1 MKMNELPFVSIII
14 PCRNEKRFISKCLD
28 SIIAQDYPKD
38 KLEILIV
45 DGMSDDGTRQVVNS
59 YAKNYPFVRVL
70 DNPRRIT
77 PCAFNIGIRDSKGD
91 AIILMGSHST
101 YKSDYISKCIKYLFE
116 YSADNVG
123 GAMVTL
129 PRNDTIFG
137 KAIAIALSHRFGV
150 GGSTFRTG
158 CKEPKWVDTVFGGCY
173 RRGVFEKIGLFNEK
187 LASSQD
193 MEFNQ
198 RLRKA
203 GGKILL
209 VPEIVSYYYAR
220 SDMASFC
227 RNNFRNGFWAVYPL
241 KFVKLHFSLR
251 HYVPLIFVASLIVTG
266 ISGIFVPFF
275 GWLFFLITTLY
286 LLTVF
291 YFSVKIAERERNL
304 WYLFVMPV
312 IFANLHIGYGL
323 GSICGAIK
331 LLLPAKEA
339 SN

>member
-1 MKMNELPFVSIII
+1 MNKLRSSIII
-14 PCRNEKRFISKCLD
+14 PCRNEEKFIGKCLD
-28 SIIAQDYPKD
+28 SIVMQDYPKD
-38 KLEILIV
+38 KLEILVV
-45 DGMSDDGTRQVVNS
+45 DGMSDDGTKQIVNS

-77 PCAFNIGIRDSKGD
+77 PCAFNIGIRNSKGD
-91 AIILMGSHST
+91 TIILMGSHST

-116 YSADNVG
+116 YNADNVG
-123 GAMVTL
+123 GVIVTL
-129 PRNDTIFG
+129 PRNDTLLG
-137 KAIAIALSHRFGV
+137 KAIAITLSHRFGV
-150 GGSTFRTG
+150 GGSAFRTG
-158 CKEPKWVDTVFGGCY
+158 CKEPKLVDTVFGGCY
-173 RRGVFEKIGLFNEK
+173 RREVFNKIGLFNEK

-220 SDMASFC
+220 SDLASFC
-227 RNNFRNGFWAVYPL
+227 RNNFRNGFWAIYPL

-275 GWLFFLITTLY
+275 GWLFFLIIALY
-286 LLTVF
+286 LLIVF
-291 YFSVKIAERERNL
+291 YFSVKITKRERNL
-304 WYLFVMPV
+304 WYLFVIPA
-312 IFANLHIGYGL
+312 IFAMLHMG
-323 GSICGAIK
+323 C
-331 LLLPAKEA
+331 
-339 SN
+339 